1 VVDRRDDE
9 LCLTIEGDRD
19 DALVRLFGD
28 VCVRTIAKGNVNDR
42 LLIMRCVGLFANR
55 NGS

>member
-19 DALVRLFGD
+19 DALVRLFDD

-42 LLIMRCVGLFANR
+42 LSIMRCVGLL
-55 NGS
+55 S

>member
-1 VVDRRDDE
+1 M
-9 LCLTIEGDRD
+9 LTMERDRD
-19 DALVRLFGD
+19 DALVRLFVD

-42 LLIMRCVGLFANR
+42 LSIMRCVRLFANR